1 MARSNRQRKAT
12 FQARGKRNAAK
23 LGSSLLIRR
32 SVPPASVSLA
42 FLGPVL
48 VSTILAQYFGISNI
62 NGLGADFFDQH
73 QFATVLAWRRQ
84 DTGSDPVIDC

>member
-48 VSTILAQYFGISNI
+48 VSTILAHYVETS
-62 NGLGADFFDQH
+62 DFNSLEFH
-73 QFATVLAWRRQ
+73 SRLMFTTLSPIRSATV
-84 DTGSDPVIDC
+84 PCN

>member
-62 NGLGADFFDQH
+62 NGLGAGFFDYIE
-73 QFATVLAWRRQ
+73 FLPAPFV
-84 DTGSDPVIDC
+84 